1 LGYIAGMTNVL
12 TANCMDRSYQGK
24 FAATTETVGQSI
36 RAFILWTDEHPE
48 LWGRSEGFAMTAIA
62 TKLPC
67 RRS

>member
-1 LGYIAGMTNVL
+1 VGYITGMTHVL
-12 TANCMDRSYQGK
+12 DANCLDRSYRGK
-24 FAATTETVGQSI
+24 FAATTETIGQTI

-48 LWGRSEGFAMTAIA
+48 LWGEPMAFAMAAIS